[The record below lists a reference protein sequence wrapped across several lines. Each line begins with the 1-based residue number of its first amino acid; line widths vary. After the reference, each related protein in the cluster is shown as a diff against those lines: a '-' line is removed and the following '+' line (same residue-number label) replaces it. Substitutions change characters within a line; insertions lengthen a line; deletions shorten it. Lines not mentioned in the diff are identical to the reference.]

1 MNNEK
6 FVSEEQ
12 LDFLREMMNIGG
24 GNAATALSQMLQQEV
39 NLMIPAVHVVA
50 TTEVPPILDDPSLPV
65 TCVRMDMVGDT
76 TGSLFFIVPAEHK
89 ANLIHLAQQAT
100 PGPKDTGIAAGRSI
114 ITEIGNIVAGVYMGA
129 IHDFCK
135 LNIYHTLPVLKIDM
149 IQSLLDGSIAE
160 MTQQVQI
167 AFMIENVFV
176 VEEHRLRTFFLILP
190 SATSVKTLVDSMGQ
204 ARMLLA

>member
-1 MNNEK
+1 
-6 FVSEEQ
+6 
-12 LDFLREMMNIGG
+12 
-24 GNAATALSQMLQQEV
+24 
-39 NLMIPAVHVVA
+39 
-50 TTEVPPILDDPSLPV
+50 
-65 TCVRMDMVGDT
+65 
-76 TGSLFFIVPAEHK
+76 
-89 ANLIHLAQQAT
+89 
-100 PGPKDTGIAAGRSI
+100 
-114 ITEIGNIVAGVYMGA
+114 MGA

>member
-1 MNNEK
+1 MNNGK
-6 FVSEEQ
+6 HFSEEQ
-12 LDFLREMMNIGG
+12 LDFLREMMNIGAG
-24 GNAATALSQMLQQEV
+24 GAVTAMSQILQQEV
-39 NLMIPAVHVVA
+39 NLLIPAVYSVA

-65 TCVRMDMVGDT
+65 TCVVMGMVGDA
-76 TGSLFFIVPAEHK
+76 TGDLFFIVPAEHK
-89 ANLIHLAQQAT
+89 ANLIHLVQQAT

-114 ITEIGNIVAGVYMGA
+114 ITELGNIVAGVYMRA

-135 LNIYHTLPVLKIDM
+135 LNIYHTRPALKIDM
-149 IQSLLDGSIAE
+149 IQSLLDGSIAA
-160 MTQQVQI
+160 MSHQSQI

-190 SATSVKTLVDSMGQ
+190 SATSVNTLVDSMGQ